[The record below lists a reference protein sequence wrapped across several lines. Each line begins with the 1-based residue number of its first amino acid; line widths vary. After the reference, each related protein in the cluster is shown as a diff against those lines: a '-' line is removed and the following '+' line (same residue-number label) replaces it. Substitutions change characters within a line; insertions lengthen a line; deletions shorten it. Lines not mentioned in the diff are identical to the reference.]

1 MLAPVTNVLHHQLP
15 RVVVLTCVAA
25 LLLGYAGLRTRQ
37 VETWPEFD
45 NTWVARLTEQSHGS
59 IAFYNMNALAYTLND
74 VKPVYPYAV
83 FQDWQAEFSGDLR
96 TKIVD
101 SYARPRTKM
110 LVVQQYGCLTPVI
123 TDTLKTKYQLVRS
136 FTDKVGTY
144 RIYQRI
150 PHTV

>member
-1 MLAPVTNVLHHQLP
+1 
-15 RVVVLTCVAA
+15 
-25 LLLGYAGLRTRQ
+25 
-37 VETWPEFD
+37 
-45 NTWVARLTEQSHGS
+45 
-59 IAFYNMNALAYTLND
+59 MNALAYTLND
-74 VKPVYPYAV
+74 VKPVYPYSV